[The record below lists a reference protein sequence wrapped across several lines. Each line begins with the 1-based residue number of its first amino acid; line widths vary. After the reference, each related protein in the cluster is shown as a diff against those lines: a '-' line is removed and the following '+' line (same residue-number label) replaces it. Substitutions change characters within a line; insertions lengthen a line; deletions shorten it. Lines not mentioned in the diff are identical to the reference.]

1 MLTTPTALTVGRR
14 YVHSDTVC
22 GAIEHV
28 ARSKSLAKSRSL
40 VVAERGRWV
49 TPGGPGVG
57 GSGWV
62 PPVSCWGV
70 VSDSSAKSQTQ
81 SQIPGILGLRF
92 EYLLTTHW

>member
-14 YVHSDTVC
+14 YVHRDNVS
-22 GAIEHV
+22 GAQGQL
-28 ARSKSLAKSRSL
+28 ATSKSL
-40 VVAERGRWV
+40 VVAGGRERWV

-70 VSDSSAKSQTQ
+70 VSDSSAKSQSQ
-81 SQIPGILGLRF
+81 SQNA
-92 EYLLTTHW
+92 

>member
-62 PPVSCWGV
+62 PPVSCCSELLGSRQRL
-70 VSDSSAKSQTQ
+70 VSEIANP
-81 SQIPGILGLRF
+81 IPNSWNFGI
-92 EYLLTTHW
+92 EI